1 MNSEKNVREVKEM
14 ASNVNFSEE
23 EFKRITEENK
33 AHDELF
39 QNFHKEAFN
48 KMQDESMFLACH
60 ILDKEGQKPGD
71 KNFEKEFPKLVKE
84 IMKQKIELFGNFLK

>member
-1 MNSEKNVREVKEM
+1 MNSEKKVREVKEM

-39 QNFHKEAFN
+39 QNFHKEALN
-48 KMQDESMFLACH
+48 KMQDDSMFLACH
-60 ILDKEGQKPGD
+60 ILDKEGQKPGI
-71 KNFEKEFPKLVKE
+71 KISTRNFQNLLKKL
-84 IMKQKIELFGNFLK
+84 

>member
-1 MNSEKNVREVKEM
+1 MNSEKKVREVKEM

-48 KMQDESMFLACH
+48 KMQDDSMFLACH
-60 ILDKEGQKPGD
+60 ILDKEGQKSGI
-71 KNFEKEFPKLVKE
+71 KISTRNFQNLLKKL
-84 IMKQKIELFGNFLK
+84 